1 MTKTILFMLFVIS
14 GAQNLTQS
22 YRPPE
27 YYLFLK
33 FYQGMRREAQ
43 TQVTSDPRIPA
54 RFVKG
59 SPTKGPVSWTHCSH
73 SRT

>member
-54 RFVKG
+54 VL
-59 SPTKGPVSWTHCSH
+59 
-73 SRT
+73 

>member
-27 YYLFLK
+27 F
-33 FYQGMRREAQ
+33 
-43 TQVTSDPRIPA
+43 TCSSSSI
-54 RFVKG
+54 KG
-59 SPTKGPVSWTHCSH
+59 
-73 SRT
+73 